1 MQARILVGILNWGL
15 GHAARSIPV
24 IRDYMARGYAPVI
37 ASDGLALDFL
47 QQQFPGAVF
56 EKLPALHIRY
66 PRHPHLFPVF
76 MAENALRNLKNIAA
90 ERRRV
95 SELVQ
100 RYRPQMI
107 YSDNRPFF
115 RHPGVHSI
123 YMTHQL
129 QVPAGR
135 FQKSASRLHHRW
147 MDAFDEIFVPDY
159 ALPPG
164 LSGRLGHPGENIP
177 SVKYIGPLTRFDS
190 KGDDIPLD
198 WLLLLSGPEKQR
210 TLLEKLLIRHQH
222 LFGGRV
228 CLVRGT
234 DRITRLEYPAHW
246 EVFDLLHGR
255 ALAARIR
262 GAAKIL
268 SRSGYTSV
276 MDWFLLRKKAVL
288 IPTPGQGEQEYLAR
302 HLEKIRLFP
311 FVEQAH
317 LEQIAHIPYE
327 QYYRFDALKPAY
339 T

>member
-24 IRDYMARGYAPVI
+24 IRDFMARGFEPVI
-37 ASDGLALDFL
+37 VSDGLALDFL
-47 QQQFPGAVF
+47 RNHFPEAVF
-56 EKLPALHIRY
+56 EKWPSLRIRY
-66 PRHPHLFPVF
+66 PENPNLFPVF
-76 MAENALRNLKNIAA
+76 IAENALRNLKNIAA
-90 ERRRV
+90 ERHRI

-100 RYRPQMI
+100 RYRPQVI
-107 YSDNRPFF
+107 FSDNRPFF

-135 FQKSASRLHHRW
+135 FQKTASRLHRRW

-164 LSGRLGHPGENIP
+164 LSGRLGHPSENIP
-177 SVKYIGPLTRFDS
+177 AVKYIGPLTRFDS

-210 TLLEKLLIRHQH
+210 TLLEKLLIRHQN

-234 DRITRLEYPAHW
+234 DRIPRLEYPAHW

-262 GAAKIL
+262 GARKIL

-302 HLEKIRLFP
+302 HLAKTRLFP
-311 FVEQAH
+311 FVEQTH
-317 LEQIAHIPYE
+317 LEQIAHVRYE
-327 QYYRFDALKPAY
+327 QYYRFDTLKPAY